1 MRDKVASDRVKQVTG
16 HLKDSPQLPADYS
29 DILSTLDNIRE
40 RVATP
45 NFQNR
50 GCIKQKR
57 SEKLW
62 VRERLGQLLYA
73 GSFVEI
79 GSVSGKAKW
88 KQTGERTEEIEDFMP
103 ANNVQVLLTADDF
116 TIRAGHSDGAIH
128 EKTLYLE
135 KLALAMRLPV
145 VKLTDGSS
153 GGGSVST
160 IKKTG
165 YSYIPMAQI
174 PPVLANDDP
183 VGRLCPELRTIIPR
197 RRVRMY
203 NSRAII
209 KCVFDASIWFE
220 IGTLWGRTVIVGL
233 ARLGGRPVG
242 VISTDCEVNGGAIDS
257 SGSQKLTRH
266 LKLCDVMNLPIVQL
280 VDVPGYAIG
289 TMAEKKANPFGVEE
303 IIDPAQPRK
312 IAAAWAA
319 QVYDELL
326 PARIL
331 DRNSGKIRPTFT

>member
-1 MRDKVASDRVKQVTG
+1 
-16 HLKDSPQLPADYS
+16 
-29 DILSTLDNIRE
+29 
-40 RVATP
+40 
-45 NFQNR
+45 
-50 GCIKQKR
+50 
-57 SEKLW
+57 
-62 VRERLGQLLYA
+62 
-73 GSFVEI
+73 
-79 GSVSGKAKW
+79 
-88 KQTGERTEEIEDFMP
+88 
-103 ANNVQVLLTADDF
+103 
-116 TIRAGHSDGAIH
+116 
-128 EKTLYLE
+128 
-135 KLALAMRLPV
+135 MRLPV

-289 TMAEKKANPFGVEE
+289 TMAEKKELEDEYLRLMNPIRTANPFGVEE